1 MMRAVEERVS
11 RIECERLNSTD
22 TAKNEYERLET
33 RLRKALID
41 VETKERQLKEIELSY
56 QKERK
61 RKLSDLE
68 SREKLLKRETE
79 HAIEI
84 ERAKV
89 KAAMEQAV
97 LAQKASAERNKKVVA
112 LESQMDKL
120 RETPSYEAEVSL
132 MRQLAELKGQL
143 ADSERRIEAIRAEK
157 NLVTTEKEQFR
168 QNVHKLAR
176 ALRQEREKARKS
188 KRECNN
194 QQQGV
199 KLRYDSNEKCFF
211 LNGGSGGGGEIQRI
225 ISDLSKISQ
234 IRSSPMHLSSSGD
247 IRGESAP
254 PLPSP
259 QPSRPSMMITTPT
272 GCNSLNFDGILS
284 NAGCSYGLPIFP
296 DPIKLS
302 RE

>member
-22 TAKNEYERLET
+22 TAKNEYERLEM

-41 VETKERQLKEIELSY
+41 VETKERQLKELELSY

-84 ERAKV
+84 ERAKG

-97 LAQKASAERNKKVVA
+97 QAQKASAERNKKVVA

-120 RETPSYEAEVSL
+120 REAPSYEAEVSL
-132 MRQLAELKGQL
+132 MRQLAELEGQL
-143 ADSERRIEAIRAEK
+143 ADTERRVEAIRAEK

-211 LNGGSGGGGEIQRI
+211 LNGGREGEMQRI

-234 IRSSPMHLSSSGD
+234 IRSSPMQSSSGD
-247 IRGESAP
+247 IRGENAP

-272 GCNSLNFDGILS
+272 LNFDGIA

>member
-79 HAIEI
+79 HAIEM

-89 KAAMEQAV
+89 KAAVEQAV
-97 LAQKASAERNKKVVA
+97 QAQKASAETNKKVVA

-143 ADSERRIEAIRAEK
+143 ADSERRMEAIRAEK

-168 QNVHKLAR
+168 HNVHKLAR
-176 ALRQEREKARKS
+176 ALRQEREKAKKS

-211 LNGGSGGGGEIQRI
+211 LNGGREGEMQRI

-272 GCNSLNFDGILS
+272 GCNSQNFDGILA